1 MMANHYIKAHQRIEK
16 LEEDFYNET
25 KSFDPTVWMKHDP
38 DKAQALANLYIRA
51 EDFKE
56 IIYD

>member
-1 MMANHYIKAHQRIEK
+1 MMANHYIKALQRIEK

-25 KSFDPTVWMKHDP
+25 KSFDPTVWMEHDP
-38 DKAQALANLYIRA
+38 DKAQALADLYIRA

>member
-1 MMANHYIKAHQRIEK
+1 MMANHYIKALQRIEK

-38 DKAQALANLYIRA
+38 DKAQALADLYIRA
-51 EDFKE
+51 EDFK
-56 IIYD
+56 

>member
-1 MMANHYIKAHQRIEK
+1 MLANNYIMVLQRIEK

-38 DKAQALANLYIRA
+38 DKAQSLADLYIRA

>member
-1 MMANHYIKAHQRIEK
+1 MMANHYIKALQRIEK
-16 LEEDFYNET
+16 LEEDFYNKT
-25 KSFDPTVWMKHDP
+25 KSFDPTAWMKHDP
-38 DKAQALANLYIRA
+38 DKAQSLASLYIRA